1 MAYSLS
7 PWLKPRF
14 FITGTNRPLAGGLMY
29 TYKAG
34 TTDNAT
40 TYSDDTGTPNT
51 NPIVLDSDG
60 QCDLYLDDSISY
72 RIILKNSAGVTQFDK
87 DRVASLGSTQVQSFD
102 NIAALRLR
110 SGTTTANAAKTLGY
124 YSAGDGGAN
133 SFYWDGT
140 STATDNSGTV
150 IKPTSVSGAGR
161 WLATNPELT
170 TLLQWGAFADGTITD
185 DSAKINA
192 YLTYMALNGWKATGV
207 GDYRIDSKIT
217 IKGNADFS
225 EMNLNVYGSPAVAVE
240 VSTGSSANPTD
251 HIIGLNVLLPKTV
264 INKDKV
270 GLGWG
275 TSIGVRAVNLYSSN
289 VTTGII
295 QGFGV
300 GFQPTAYGSVG
311 NVYNTYT
318 IGFLENNKINL
329 DITPQTSTSWVNE
342 NLFIGGRLSHNSGE
356 GVAVTGVRQ
365 IRLSKST
372 LVVNNNVF
380 IKPSIEGNVPEY
392 HVECGGSYN
401 SFNQCRWEATTPKM
415 LYTGDNTNQGAL
427 NVIFGGYGVQ
437 NIAYTYTGT
446 TGTKNK
452 TIMASGGYETVN
464 IPIGISNLAS
474 SNNDIYRF
482 YESGTLP
489 ETAGSNDWSMGIG
502 SSAVLGKRKADTYAR
517 MKLEFQN
524 GRIYFDNGTTA
535 APTKYI
541 GAFGND
547 DFAFTNHVSAS
558 VDNTYTCG
566 RASQRWSVV
575 YAASAT
581 ILTSD
586 ERSKQQITSDLS
598 PELTAWSK
606 VEFCKY
612 KLNDAVE
619 KKGKDGAR
627 WHFGVIAQQVK
638 KAFEDEGLDPFE
650 YGILCYDE
658 WEAIEE
664 TVDSDGVMITQ
675 KVEAGNRYGI
685 RYEEALILE
694 CAYLR
699 SKIE

>member
-34 TTDNAT
+34 TTENAT
-40 TYSDDTGTPNT
+40 TYSDDAGTTNT
-51 NPIVLDSDG
+51 NPIVLNSDG
-60 QCDLYLDDSISY
+60 ECDLYLDDSVSY
-72 RIILKNSAGVTQFDK
+72 RIILKNALGVTQFDK
-87 DRVASLGSTQVQSFD
+87 DRIASIGSTQVQSF
-102 NIAALRLR
+102 NSIAALRLR
-110 SGTTTANAAKTLGY
+110 SGTTAANAAKTLGY
-124 YSAGDGGAN
+124 YAAGDGGGN

-170 TLLQWGAFADGTITD
+170 TLLQWGCKADGTITD

-192 YLTYMALNGWKATGV
+192 YLTYMALNGWKARGV

-225 EMNLNVYGSPAVAVE
+225 EMNLNVYGSPAIAVE
-240 VSTGSSANPTD
+240 VSTGNAANPTTVLVNM
-251 HIIGLNVLLPKTV
+251 IVLLPKTV

-275 TSIGVRAVNLYSSN
+275 TSVGVRAVNLYSSN

-300 GFQPTAYGSVG
+300 GFQATTYGSVG
-311 NVYNTYT
+311 NVYNTYN
-318 IGFLENNKINL
+318 IGWMENNKINL

-342 NLFIGGRLSHNSGE
+342 NLFVGGRYSHNSGE
-356 GVAVTGVRQ
+356 GTSVAGTRQ

-372 LVVNNNVF
+372 SVVNNNVF
-380 IKPSIEGNVPEY
+380 IKPSIEGDVAEY

-415 LYTGDNTNQGAL
+415 LYTGDNANQGAR
-427 NVIFGGYGVQ
+427 NIIIGGYGAY
-437 NIAYTYTGT
+437 NIVYTYLGT

-452 TIMASGGYETVN
+452 TIAAGGGNYETIN
-464 IPIGISNLAS
+464 APICIQNS
-474 SNNDIYRF
+474 SSSTSDIYRL
-482 YESGTLP
+482 YEAGTIP
-489 ETAGSNDWSMGIG
+489 ETAGGNDWSMGIG
-502 SSAVLGKRKADTYAR
+502 SQIIQGKAKADVYSR
-517 MKLEFQN
+517 LNLNFNSGK
-524 GRIYFDNGTTA
+524 IYFDNGTTA
-535 APTKYI
+535 SPTKYI
-541 GAFGND
+541 GAYGADN
-547 DFAFTNHVSAS
+547 FAFNNDVFALTDNAYSCGTAS
-558 VDNTYTCG
+558 
-566 RASQRWSVV
+566 RRWSVV

-598 PELTAWSK
+598 PELKAWAK

-638 KAFEDEGLDPFE
+638 KAFESEGLNPFA

-658 WEAIEE
+658 WDE
-664 TVDSDGVMITQ
+664 TEDE
-675 KVEAGNRYGI
+675 EAGERYGI